1 MKVLVVGASRG
12 IGAALVQQYLD
23 EGATV
28 LATARTPEALQRLA
42 AAGAHT
48 LRLDVADAAGS
59 SGLAWACDGWAF
71 DVVIV
76 NAGVYGPE
84 RAAFDVPTEAEFDTV
99 MRTNVLGAMRVLA
112 QVEPALAP
120 DARVMLVSSN
130 MGSMGLRSHAAR
142 WLYRASK
149 AALNSVAKD
158 ASLVLAGRAVCVAV
172 HPGWVRTAIG
182 GPEAPLSADDSAQ
195 ALRRLIERLQPADNG
210 GFFDPEGAPLPW

>member
-1 MKVLVVGASRG
+1 MNVLVVGASRG
-12 IGAALVQQYLD
+12 IGWALAEQYCAA
-23 EGATV
+23 GARV
-28 LATARTPEALQRLA
+28 LATARSAPDLQRLA
-42 AAGAHT
+42 ALRART

-59 SGLAWACDGWAF
+59 SGLAWAVDGEAF

-76 NAGVYGPE
+76 NAGVYGPD

-120 DARVMLVSSN
+120 GARVLLVSSN
-130 MGSMGLRSHAAR
+130 MGSLGLRSHAAR

-182 GPEAPLSADDSAQ
+182 GPEAPLSADDSAA
-195 ALRRLIERLQPADNG
+195 ALRRLIDRLQPADNG

>member
-1 MKVLVVGASRG
+1 MNVLVVGASRG
-12 IGAALVQQYLD
+12 IGWALAEQYCAA
-23 EGATV
+23 GARV
-28 LATARTPEALQRLA
+28 LATARSAPDLQRLA
-42 AAGAHT
+42 ALGART

-59 SGLAWACDGWAF
+59 SGLAWAVDGEAF

-76 NAGVYGPE
+76 NAGVYGPD

-112 QVEPALAP
+112 QVESALAHG
-120 DARVMLVSSN
+120 ARVLLVSSN
-130 MGSMGLRSHAAR
+130 MGSLGLRSHAAR

-182 GPEAPLSADDSAQ
+182 GPEAPLSADESAA
-195 ALRRLIERLQPADNG
+195 ALRRLIDRLQPADNG

>member
-1 MKVLVVGASRG
+1 MNVLVVGASRG
-12 IGAALVQQYLD
+12 IGWALAEQYCAA
-23 EGATV
+23 GARV
-28 LATARTPEALQRLA
+28 LATARSAPDLQRLA
-42 AAGAHT
+42 ALGART

-59 SGLAWACDGWAF
+59 SGLAWAVDGEAF

-76 NAGVYGPE
+76 NAGVYGPD

-112 QVEPALAP
+112 QVEPALAHG
-120 DARVMLVSSN
+120 ARVLLVSSN
-130 MGSMGLRSHAAR
+130 MGSLGLRSHAAR

-195 ALRRLIERLQPADNG
+195 ALRRLIDRLQPADNG